1 MDFSLV
7 RIYFSFLII
16 PEEDEWLK
24 KTGDPLTAGY
34 FTGHLN
40 KPL

>member
-16 PEEDEWLK
+16 PEEDEYK
-24 KTGDPLTAGY
+24 KQAILDLGY
-34 FTGHLN
+34 FTSHLN